1 MLSFQLLSHLLR
13 QAFTCTHTHTH
24 TLLTACHVRGHT
36 FSLPHSDS
44 LLVSHSH
51 INTHT
56 ESSNRCSVS
65 SSGRCSHPHGL
76 SQHRQCFVSHKG
88 SYHPG
93 SGALLGPQ
101 QPPPDPRKAPG
112 AATPQ
117 PAEVPRGTSVWLG
130 WRDLAEVLTLRA
142 RELLI
147 FQCVRVSVSVCVF
160 ASAFMW
166 AQVPGSWEYPS
177 TDNKWCER
185 KDRVCCQ
192 TRPVPV
198 NEPRV
203 PAAGLPT
210 IDSLM
215 GSH

>member
-1 MLSFQLLSHLLR
+1 MNYSDVVLPTALSPSQTGFHM
-13 QAFTCTHTHTH
+13 HTH

-101 QPPPDPRKAPG
+101 QPPPPPDPRKAPG

-117 PAEVPRGTSVWLG
+117 PAEVPRGTSV
-130 WRDLAEVLTLRA
+130 
-142 RELLI
+142 
-147 FQCVRVSVSVCVF
+147 
-160 ASAFMW
+160 
-166 AQVPGSWEYPS
+166 
-177 TDNKWCER
+177 
-185 KDRVCCQ
+185 
-192 TRPVPV
+192 
-198 NEPRV
+198 
-203 PAAGLPT
+203 
-210 IDSLM
+210 
-215 GSH
+215 